1 MPCVHWGILR
11 DQTLPAMKDK
21 TLEERKLFAKV
32 ANAALSQ
39 CKSEKEAIIA
49 GLAAVKNIVNK
60 AQAIPLHL
68 QAVLDLVEKAR
79 SDPPVDA
86 PVKSPEA
93 PTASSNWF
101 SSTIYQANA
110 TVDSRGLTEG
120 LNASIKER
128 SLIRASFD
136 TKGRLVLGFDNGDT
150 IITNEQILKEYIEQY
165 ITVHTTP
172 FFDWIKFNTEANVP
186 NEDFTAGMLRWNSFD
201 GTLDL
206 RMGDNA
212 TLQLGMEMYC
222 PPVLNITGSTIPQGS
237 VVAATGGDMGT
248 SRITFGLATAN
259 HAFNSFRV
267 LGICTEDIPSGM
279 TGFVTNFG
287 LVRTLDTTGTP
298 YGETWASGD
307 ILYVSSNVAGQLS
320 NVKPVPPNE
329 SIPVAFVGIVS
340 STVGTIFVKPQAVT
354 RLDYASFYDT
364 TTQVQTLTET
374 PSAIRV
380 NTTKEA
386 YGISVVNNTRIT
398 CSTAGLYEFQFTM
411 QVSKSNSNAQN
422 MWVWGRI
429 NGVDIPASANK
440 LSVQGSGTLLVP
452 SWSFQEAMNAGDYFE
467 LMWAVDSTTITL
479 VAPAST
485 GFCPSTPSCTV
496 TVAQVNIS

>member
-1 MPCVHWGILR
+1 MPWGVLK
-11 DQTLPAMKDK
+11 DQTLPAMRDK

-32 ANAALSQ
+32 ANGALSEG
-39 CKSEKEAIIA
+39 KSEKEAIVA
-49 GLAAVKNIVNK
+49 GLAAVKNIVKK
-60 AQAIPLHL
+60 AQVIPLHL
-68 QAVLDLVEKAR
+68 QAVLDLVEKTKQE
-79 SDPPVDA
+79 PPVDTA
-86 PVKSPEA
+86 VTSPEA

-101 SSTIYQANA
+101 SSTIHQSNA
-110 TVDSRGLTEG
+110 PVHSTGLTEP

-128 SLIRASFD
+128 NLTRASFD
-136 TKGRLVLGFDNGDT
+136 TRGRLILGFDNGDT
-150 IITNEQILKEYIEQY
+150 IVTNEQVLKEYIEQY
-165 ITVHTTP
+165 VTVQTTP
-172 FFDWIKFNTEANVP
+172 FFDWIKFNTEALVP
-186 NEDFTAGMLRWNSFD
+186 DDMFVPGMLRWNSFD

-259 HAFNSFRV
+259 HMFNSFRV
-267 LGICTEDIPSGM
+267 LGVCTEDIPTGT

-287 LVRTLDTTGTP
+287 LVRTLDTTGIP

-307 ILYVSSNVAGQLS
+307 ILYVSSTVAGRLS
-320 NVKPVPPNE
+320 NVKPIPPYE

-340 STVGTIFVKPQAVT
+340 DTTGTIFVKPQAVS

-374 PSAIRV
+374 PQAIRV
-380 NTTKEA
+380 NSTKEA

-398 CSTAGLYEFQFTM
+398 CSTAGLYEFQFTA

-422 MWVWGRI
+422 MWIWGRI
-429 NGVDIPASANK
+429 NGSDIPASANK

-485 GFCPSTPSCTV
+485 VFCPSTPSCTV